1 MTAASVA
8 FSVSQSTSSD
18 ILDSLPGIKECIN
31 LVTPELVAFSNTKG
45 GTVYLGVEDDGEVT
59 GCIGPYSIQNILDA
73 VYDKTRPPLFVEA
86 EEIPY
91 KGKQVIALHVDNDG
105 LIHTTTDGRCLKRL
119 GKNNRPWYPEELS
132 NRYSTEYNSDFS
144 SKVITESS
152 DLDIDLLEIY
162 KLKEKLRLR
171 DRTSTLPD
179 MDDMAFL
186 KDLGLIIYE
195 EGTVHLT
202 IAGLLF
208 VGKETSIKKF
218 LPQAEVIYLKYKNE
232 SDIEYNT
239 RLDLKQP
246 IITILDRL
254 TENNIITHASSPRNK
269 LIAETLQRLKYVQ
282 RTGQGVDIIY
292 KETVSMGKPY
302 PIYRHYNDSVQLTI
316 YSSTEDIDFVKFII
330 KEQESKQI
338 AFSLAELMILRFVK
352 DNRSIIF
359 RKAVELTQVT
369 EDEARNALNR
379 LQHFSLLETVGNQY
393 MLTARVYDSLKS
405 GIEYTQD
412 HTIQYLKAK
421 RLIIEYLEK
430 EENITRANIQ
440 ELCGYN
446 DNQARRTIEKLKKE
460 NIIQNDRTGRYAN
473 YKLVKK

>member
-1 MTAASVA
+1 MKSPY
-8 FSVSQSTSSD
+8 
-18 ILDSLPGIKECIN
+18 LSLIK
-31 LVTPELVAFSNTKG
+31 
-45 GTVYLGVEDDGEVT
+45 GEVT

-208 VGKETSIKKF
+208 VGKKLLLKSF
-218 LPQAEVIYLKYKNE
+218 YLK
-232 SDIEYNT
+232 
-239 RLDLKQP
+239 R
-246 IITILDRL
+246 
-254 TENNIITHASSPRNK
+254 K
-269 LIAETLQRLKYVQ
+269 L
-282 RTGQGVDIIY
+282 
-292 KETVSMGKPY
+292 
-302 PIYRHYNDSVQLTI
+302 
-316 YSSTEDIDFVKFII
+316 FI
-330 KEQESKQI
+330 
-338 AFSLAELMILRFVK
+338 
-352 DNRSIIF
+352 
-359 RKAVELTQVT
+359 
-369 EDEARNALNR
+369 
-379 LQHFSLLETVGNQY
+379 
-393 MLTARVYDSLKS
+393 
-405 GIEYTQD
+405 
-412 HTIQYLKAK
+412 
-421 RLIIEYLEK
+421 
-430 EENITRANIQ
+430 
-440 ELCGYN
+440 
-446 DNQARRTIEKLKKE
+446 
-460 NIIQNDRTGRYAN
+460 
-473 YKLVKK
+473 